1 MPTLKNYKYDKD
13 KEEDGVWF
21 TTLGG
26 HKLKIAR
33 AGNAKATRMMR
44 RLGVE
49 NRNRLKRTNETSGDL
64 VDDLSKQ
71 VAAKHILVDW
81 SNILEDDEVTE
92 IPYSFEK
99 ALELFREYNEL
110 YIEVMD
116 YAGQD
121 EDFRSEEVEAAVGN

>member
-1 MPTLKNYKYDKD
+1 MPTLKNYKYDRD
-13 KEEDGVWF
+13 KEEEGVWF
-21 TTLGG
+21 TTPEGL
-26 HKLKIAR
+26 KLKIAR

-81 SNILEDDEVTE
+81 DDILEDDEVTK
-92 IPYSFEK
+92 IPYSHEK
-99 ALELFREYNEL
+99 ALELFREYNEFFTE
-110 YIEVMD
+110 IMD

-121 EDFRSEEVEAAVGN
+121 EDFRIEEVSEAVKN